1 MSKQKRLPKLS
12 LSEKLLQASAFN
24 HSVFSKP
31 RDITR
36 HMTSIVR
43 YPKLINDIGRTVDVR
58 RIDDNRYAFELRQ
71 KRYLGRGTY
80 SISARAKGIIRY
92 DPATQQT
99 SLSGH
104 VQLGGQYMV
113 LLSIMTAFV
122 LISSGIVF
130 VTILFLPLTL
140 LMLAV
145 LSVHWV
151 YLKADQRDLL
161 EQIDYLL
168 DLTERELR
176 LQESGSSHHL
186 PLEQKQANASLS
198 PSL

>member
-1 MSKQKRLPKLS
+1 MSKQKRLPNLS
-12 LSEKLLQASAFN
+12 LVEQLLQAKAFS

-58 RIDDNRYAFELRQ
+58 RIDDNHYAFELRQ

-80 SISARAKGIIRY
+80 SISARAKGVISY
-92 DPATQQT
+92 NPSTQQT

-104 VQLGGQYMV
+104 VQLGGQYMI
-113 LLSIMTAFV
+113 LLSIMTMFV
-122 LISSGIVF
+122 LISSSIIF

-145 LSVHWV
+145 LSVHWA

-161 EQIDYLL
+161 EQIDYLR

-176 LQESGSSHHL
+176 LQKNEPSHHL
-186 PLEQKQANASLS
+186 PLEQNQAKASLS
-198 PSL
+198 V